1 MKKALIALA
10 VLGAVSGAAM
20 AQSSV
25 TLYGV
30 GDIALGK
37 ARSGGAVG
45 GAPDKKVGA
54 QSNTVVTNGT
64 SRIGL
69 RGKEDLGGGL
79 WAGFN
84 YEGQVNLANGST
96 NSYNAV
102 GNGAAW
108 TRAAFVTLGSNAFGS
123 VNLGRNLTP
132 SYDGVMA
139 WELTNEANYS
149 VVNAT
154 YGFGGAPNN
163 RNNAQLEYRTPNI
176 YGFWGELS
184 YIPKADGA
192 LVDKGVLADGVTGGT
207 NKIDRWDLA
216 LAYQAQFAGNQ
227 QLGAALTVNKSRNDG
242 FNLAVNNRNNT
253 NKANWSL
260 GAQYKY
266 ANLFAVAA
274 SYNRANSAQQ
284 WSNSRNNDA
293 GYATVWGARR
303 YGFSVGGSAFLGPFT
318 VTLDLTR
325 DTKNDLYYV
334 NGQQKK
340 YTNGLLAGQ
349 YSLSKRTFLYAD
361 YLRLDGENNYGLGIR
376 HNF

>member
-1 MKKALIALA
+1 MKKALVALA

-37 ARSGGAVG
+37 ARSAG
-45 GAPDKKVGA
+45 DRKVGA
-54 QSNTVVTNGT
+54 ESNTIVTNGT

-84 YEGQVNLANGST
+84 YEGGVNLANGAT
-96 NSYNAV
+96 T
-102 GNGAAW
+102 GAGAW
-108 TRAAFVTLGSNAFGS
+108 SRAAFVSLGSDAFGA

-132 SYDGVMA
+132 SYDGLLA
-139 WELTNEANYS
+139 WELTGNANYS
-149 VVNAT
+149 VVNNV
-154 YGFGGAPNN
+154 FGWGAYPQN
-163 RNNAQLEYRTPNI
+163 RSNAQLEYRSPNI
-176 YGFWGELS
+176 YGFWGEIA

-192 LVDKGVLADGVTGGT
+192 LIPNGAA
-207 NKIDRWDLA
+207 NRSDRWDLA

-227 QLGAALTVNKSRNDG
+227 QLGVAVTANKSRNVASDVTING
-242 FNLAVNNRNNT
+242 NT
-253 NKANWSL
+253 YANKLDWTI
-260 GAQYKY
+260 GGQYKY

-284 WSNSRNNDA
+284 WSNSLIA
-293 GYATVWGARR
+293 APSIVYGARR
-303 YGFSVGGSAFLGPFT
+303 YGFSLGGSAFLGPFT

-325 DTKNDLYYV
+325 DSKNDLYV
-334 NGQQKK
+334 QANGRTKK

-349 YSLSKRTFLYAD
+349 YSLSKRTSLYAD